1 MNLMQGTAKYTTIA
15 AWASAVA
22 RALRASGVDPESVYE
37 DAGLS
42 LTEIERAPDS
52 RIPIE
57 NMTLFWEAVESAT
70 QSPAFGLAVGR
81 YAYPM
86 HFRSLGLLM
95 MTSETLAR
103 AFERLP
109 DYYALV
115 SNSASIK
122 LQRTPQLIG
131 FTITPLNGIEISE
144 MAIDAFFATLMHHGE
159 LMIGHSNF
167 IKTVELIRESPK
179 DESPWQTCF
188 NCPVSFEQQVNCLW
202 MDRSMLEK
210 ATMMA
215 DPKLAMKN
223 EHAVRQYLEKMQ
235 ALSWHEKTSQA
246 VHAMLVDGEP
256 CLVKAAQIYNLS
268 ERTLSRYLK
277 SEGTNFRTILQEK
290 RKELAHYYLI
300 NSELSITQVADKLGY
315 TSLSNFTRV
324 FHLWYGLSPSLYRL
338 QSHSSANL

>member
-1 MNLMQGTAKYTTIA
+1 MNFMQGNAKYTTIA

-22 RALRASGVDPESVYE
+22 RALRASGIDPESVFE
-37 DAGLS
+37 EAGLS
-42 LTEIERAPDS
+42 LTEIESEPDS
-52 RIPIE
+52 RIAIE
-57 NMTLFWEAVESAT
+57 KMTLFWQAVEST
-70 QSPAFGLAVGR
+70 TESSAFGLTVGR

-95 MTSETLAR
+95 MTSETLAQ

-131 FTITPLNGIEISE
+131 FTITPLNGVEISE

-167 IKTVELIRESPK
+167 IQAVELIRETPK
-179 DESPWQTCF
+179 DVRPWQTCF
-188 NCPVSFEQQVNCLW
+188 NSPVSFEQTANCLW
-202 MDRSMLEK
+202 MDRNMLER
-210 ATMMA
+210 ATVMA
-215 DPKLAMKN
+215 DPSQALKN
-223 EHAVRQYLEKMQ
+223 EQAVRQYLEKMQ
-235 ALSWHEKTSQA
+235 ALSWREKTSQ
-246 VHAMLVDGEP
+246 VIHAMLVDGEAS
-256 CLVKAAQIYNLS
+256 LFKTAQIYNLS

-290 RKELAHYYLI
+290 RKELAHYYLL
-300 NSELSITQVADKLGY
+300 NSDLSITQVADKLGY
-315 TSLSNFTRV
+315 SSLSNFTRV
-324 FHLWYGLSPSLYRL
+324 FHLWYGISPSVYRL
-338 QSHSSANL
+338 RF

>member
-1 MNLMQGTAKYTTIA
+1 MQTTAKYTTIA
-15 AWASAVA
+15 AWALAVA
-22 RALRASGVDPESVYE
+22 RALRASGIDSESVFE

-42 LTEIERAPDS
+42 LSKIENEPDS

-57 NMTLFWEAVESAT
+57 SMTQFWEAVESAT
-70 QSPAFGLAVGR
+70 QSPAFGLTVGR

-95 MTSETLAR
+95 MTSETLAD

-122 LQRTPQLIG
+122 LQRTPQQIG
-131 FTITPLNGIEISE
+131 FTITPLNGVEISE

-167 IKTVELIRESPK
+167 IQAVELIRESPV
-179 DESPWQTCF
+179 DETPWQTCF
-188 NCPVSFEQQVNCLW
+188 NCPVSFEKLVNCLW

-210 ATMMA
+210 ATVMG
-215 DPKLAMKN
+215 DPELAEKN
-223 EHAVRQYLEKMQ
+223 ELAVRQYLEKMQ
-235 ALSWHEKTSQA
+235 VLSWHEKTSQA
-246 VHAMLVDGEP
+246 VHAMLVDGDP
-256 CLVKAAQIYNLS
+256 CVLKAAQMYNLS
-268 ERTLSRYLK
+268 ERTLSRYLNQ
-277 SEGTNFRTILQEK
+277 EGTSFRTILQEK
-290 RKELAHYYLI
+290 RKELAHYYLV
-300 NSELSITQVADKLGY
+300 NSDASITQVSDKLGY

-324 FHLWYGLSPSLYRL
+324 FHRWYGISPSQYR
-338 QSHSSANL
+338 QQPHRQKV